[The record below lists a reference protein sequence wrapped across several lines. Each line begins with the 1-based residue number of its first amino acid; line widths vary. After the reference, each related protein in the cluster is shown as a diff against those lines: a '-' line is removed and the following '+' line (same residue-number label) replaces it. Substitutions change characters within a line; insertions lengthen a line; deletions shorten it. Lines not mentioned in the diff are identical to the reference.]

1 MKVSF
6 VSSQAI
12 SQAMRYQMARM
23 QADLV
28 TANKEVVTWQVAD
41 RGLALGARTGVAV
54 SMHRELDRLQGLTDS
69 NQVALTRLSSTQ
81 DILQKVTDNANQ
93 FMSAMTTAL
102 STSSDGKIARF
113 EAESFLSAMI
123 GDLNRD
129 LNGDHLFS
137 GINTDVTPI
146 NDFSDPTSPNRVA
159 FEAAFVA
166 RFTFA
171 PDDPLV
177 STISDVD
184 MQDFIANDV
193 MPQFMGAGWETNWSN
208 AADQQIVSRITL
220 TETAQ
225 TSVSANISPFR
236 KLAMASSMISSM
248 LGQGMARTTEA
259 VILEEAISL
268 IGDSITELANQQG
281 YTGVVEQR
289 IERANERMSMQK
301 DLMTQSLTDMEGV
314 DENEAAVR
322 VNGLLAQIE
331 LSYTLTSRMQ
341 QLSLLK
347 YL

>member
-23 QADLV
+23 QVDLT
-28 TANKEVVTWQVAD
+28 TANKEVVSMRVAD

-54 SMHRELDRLQGLTDS
+54 SLHREIERFQSLTDS
-69 NQVALTRLSSTQ
+69 NQVAASRLSSTQ
-81 DILQKVTDNANQ
+81 MILQKITDNANNL
-93 FMSAMTTAL
+93 MTAMTTAL
-102 STSSDGKIARF
+102 SASPDGKIASF
-113 EAESFLSAMI
+113 EAQSFLSAMI

-137 GINTDVTPI
+137 GINTDVKPL
-146 NDFSDPTSPNRVA
+146 NDFTDPASPNRQA
-159 FEAAFVA
+159 FEDAFVL
-166 RFTFA
+166 RFGFA
-171 PDDPLV
+171 STDPLV
-177 STISDVD
+177 STITETD
-184 MQDFIANDV
+184 MADFIANEV
-193 MPQFMGAGWETNWSN
+193 TPQFMGAGWEANWSS
-208 AADQQIVSRITL
+208 ASDQQIVSRITL
-220 TETAQ
+220 TETAH

-236 KLAMASSMISSM
+236 KLAMASSMVASM
-248 LGQGMARTTEA
+248 VGQGMGRTTEA
-259 VILEEAISL
+259 VILEKAVEL
-268 IGDSITELANQQG
+268 IGEAITELANQQG

-301 DLMTQSLTDMEGV
+301 DLMNRSILDLEGI

-322 VNGLLAQIE
+322 VNGLVAQIE
-331 LSYTLTSRMQ
+331 LSFTLTARMQ

>member
-28 TANKEVVTWQVAD
+28 TANKEVVTMRVAD
-41 RGLALGARTGVAV
+41 RGIALGARTGVAV
-54 SMHRELDRLQGLTDS
+54 SLHREIERLQSLTDS
-69 NQVALTRLSSTQ
+69 NQVAASRLSSTQ
-81 DILQKVTDNANQ
+81 MVLNKVTENANGL
-93 FMSAMTTAL
+93 MTALTTAL
-102 STSSDGKIARF
+102 SASPDGKIAQF
-113 EAESFLSAMI
+113 QAQSFLSAMI

-137 GINTDVTPI
+137 GINTDVKPLA
-146 NDFSDPTSPNRVA
+146 DFTDPTSPNRTA
-159 FEAAFVA
+159 FEDAFVL
-166 RFTFA
+166 RFGFA
-171 PDDPLV
+171 SDDPLV
-177 STISDVD
+177 STISEAD
-184 MQDFIANDV
+184 MEDFITNDV
-193 MPQFMGAGWETNWSN
+193 TPQFMGAGWEANWSN
-208 AADQQIVSRITL
+208 ASDQLIVSRITL

-236 KLAMASSMISSM
+236 KLAMASSMVATM
-248 LGQGMARTTEA
+248 VGQGMPRETEA
-259 VILEEAISL
+259 VILQKAVEL
-268 IGDSITELANQQG
+268 IGDAVVELANQQG

-289 IERANERMSMQK
+289 VERANERMSMQK
-301 DLMTQSLTDMEGV
+301 DLMNRSILDLEGI

-322 VNGLLAQIE
+322 VNGLVAQIE